1 MKKKILLTIIMGAVV
16 TFLIY
21 KGFYHE
27 NMNLVALGDSIAT
40 GETAYNVKGYSYNDY
55 LRDYYEEN
63 SVLKEYITEFTNPD
77 ETTETLILKLQNNY
91 TLESTGLSI
100 VQAISKAK
108 ILTIALGMNELNNK
122 KELTTPEIT
131 NYLKKMDQILKII
144 RIYNEKEVFLIGLYP
159 SNKISNEKVKEINE
173 ELKMLCNTYQ
183 IKYVDIENIPEK
195 KDYFFNQK
203 SYFFNYKGHKYISEK
218 ITSLID

>member
-1 MKKKILLTIIMGAVV
+1 MKKKILLTIIMGTAI

-27 NMNLVALGDSIAT
+27 NMNIVALGDSIAT

-63 SVLKEYITEFTNPD
+63 SVLKEYITEFTNSN

-100 VQAISKAK
+100 IQAISKAK
-108 ILTIALGMNELNNK
+108 ILTIALGMNELNTM
-122 KELTTPEIT
+122 KELSTPEISS
-131 NYLKKMDQILKII
+131 YLKKMDQILKII
-144 RIYNEKEVFLIGLYP
+144 RIYNEKEVFLIGIYP
-159 SNKISNEKVKEINE
+159 TNKIQDEKVKEINE
-173 ELKMLCNTYQ
+173 ELKNLCKTYQ
-183 IKYVDIENIPEK
+183 IKYIDIENITENS
-195 KDYFFNQK
+195 DYFFNQK

-218 ITSLID
+218 ITSLVD

>member
-1 MKKKILLTIIMGAVV
+1 MKKKILITIIMGTAV

-27 NMNLVALGDSIAT
+27 NMNIVALGDTIAT

-63 SVLKEYITEFTNPD
+63 SVLKEYITEFTNSD

-100 VQAISKAK
+100 IQAISKAK

-122 KELTTPEIT
+122 KELSTPEIN
-131 NYLKKMDQILKII
+131 NYLKNMDQILKII
-144 RIYNEKEVFLIGLYP
+144 RIYNEKEVFLIGLYS
-159 SNKISNEKVKEINE
+159 SNKIKNEKIQEINE
-173 ELKMLCNTYQ
+173 ELKKICDTYQ
-183 IKYVDIENIPEK
+183 IKYINIENITEN

-203 SYFFNYKGHKYISEK
+203 SYFLNYKGHKSISEI
-218 ITSLID
+218 ITSLVN

>member
-1 MKKKILLTIIMGAVV
+1 MKKKILLTIIMGAAA
-16 TFLIY
+16 TFFIY

-27 NMNLVALGDSIAT
+27 NMNIVALGDSVAT

-100 VQAISKAK
+100 IQAISKAK
-108 ILTIALGMNELNNK
+108 ILTVALGMNELNDK
-122 KELTTPEIT
+122 KELTSPEIS
-131 NYLKKMDQILKII
+131 NYLKNMDQILKIM
-144 RIYNEKEVFLIGLYP
+144 RIYNEKEIYLIGLYP
-159 SNKISNEKVKEINE
+159 SNKIQNEKIKEINE
-173 ELKMLCNTYQ
+173 ELKRLCDSYQ
-183 IKYVDIENIPEK
+183 IKYIDIESITENKE
-195 KDYFFNQK
+195 YFFNQK
-203 SYFFNYKGHKYISEK
+203 SYFFNYKGHKYISET
-218 ITSLID
+218 IISQGD